1 MVDKRPQRAA
11 PQVGAKVVQ
20 IASQKGCLSCVART
34 APAHD
39 ARARLAT
46 WPLQGGTQHDTGLE
60 HDLATHTET
69 VPGGGRQSASLEE
82 GRIFVGNE

>member
-1 MVDKRPQRAA
+1 MIHSRRPAGPRVEGF
-11 PQVGAKVVQ
+11 PGTHRKNVSV
-20 IASQKGCLSCVART
+20 SCAART

-69 VPGGGRQSASLEE
+69 VPGSGRQSASLEE